1 MNNLRKQFHFREQ
14 QFCGPRRRKT
24 KIPGH
29 LCFRE
34 RSHLFTKV
42 YLLPADVHPIPL
54 SSSLLNVHLDR
65 SSPGLPTYIVSFN
78 NNKKKTLFTSLT
90 TILPPS
96 QFGLRDLGDAEKKG
110 KEGRAAVALKHVLPE
125 NLKPWHALR
134 ALSEGAPDPLST
146 PPLTHRAGTV
156 SCWTATGSKELS
168 GAGHSTAV
176 HKHRPT
182 TVRLD
187 LASSP
192 SPKVGLH

>member
-1 MNNLRKQFHFREQ
+1 MFQGTIPSIYKGLSTSSRCPSHSSVQFIAECAFGQKFTRSPHIHRQFQ
-14 QFCGPRRRKT
+14 QQQ
-24 KIPGH
+24 
-29 LCFRE
+29 
-34 RSHLFTKV
+34 
-42 YLLPADVHPIPL
+42 
-54 SSSLLNVHLDR
+54 
-65 SSPGLPTYIVSFN
+65 
-78 NNKKKTLFTSLT
+78 KKKTLFTSLT